1 MPREWVAEAIVGGAR
16 PRVTS
21 LPRLGASPIRWPDS
35 RGLCG
40 SIHGESVPTWGA
52 KASLLPR
59 VGTERRGGRGGKG
72 GHFTELR
79 RDSPPHASPP
89 NIPPETN
96 GAQEM
101 IRCKIGRD
109 ARGSTPHK
117 GPKPKGSP
125 RSVAFRLVSASGSGA
140 PNLEARRAVGHTPD
154 GRKGEEGAKTSIIYV
169 TVCVCC
175 GGEGRPYLRA
185 KSGSRGRVVRVAGG

>member
-21 LPRLGASPIRWPDS
+21 LPRLGQAPYGGRTAAVCAGVFTGRASRLGG
-35 RGLCG
+35 RKRLCC
-40 SIHGESVPTWGA
+40 HGWGRKGGGA
-52 KASLLPR
+52 R
-59 VGTERRGGRGGKG
+59 RERRTFYRIETG
-72 GHFTELR
+72 L
-79 RDSPPHASPP
+79 PPTCSPP

-154 GRKGEEGAKTSIIYV
+154 GRKGEEGEKTSIIYV

-185 KSGSRGRVVRVAGG
+185 KSGSRGSVVRVAGG